1 MMPVGRL
8 LIIAG
13 LGIAFLGVLVLGLGK
28 LHIPLGRLPGDLV
41 WRGKNGT
48 VYFPWV
54 TCLVLS
60 LLGTLL
66 LWIFSRGSR

>member
-1 MMPVGRL
+1 MPLAKL
-8 LIIAG
+8 LILCG
-13 LGIAFLGVLVLGLGK
+13 LLLVALGVCLMILTK
-28 LHIPLGRLPGDLV
+28 LHLPLGRLPGDIT
-41 WRGKNGT
+41 WRGRNTT

-66 LWIFSRGSR
+66 LWLFSGRR

>member
-1 MMPVGRL
+1 MIVNAGRL

-13 LGIAFLGVLVLGLGK
+13 CILIAAGALVIVAAR

-41 WRGKNGT
+41 WRGRNTT
-48 VYFPWV
+48 VYFPIV
-54 TCLVLS
+54 TCALLS

-66 LWIFSRGSR
+66 LWLFNRR

>member
-1 MMPVGRL
+1 MQIGRL

-13 LGIAFLGVLVLGLGK
+13 VGVAFLGVLILGLDK

-48 VYFPWV
+48 FYFPLV

>member
-1 MMPVGRL
+1 MMQIGRL

-13 LGIAFLGVLVLGLGK
+13 LGIAFLGVLILGLDK

-41 WRGKNGT
+41 WRGKSGT
-48 VYFPWV
+48 FYFPWV